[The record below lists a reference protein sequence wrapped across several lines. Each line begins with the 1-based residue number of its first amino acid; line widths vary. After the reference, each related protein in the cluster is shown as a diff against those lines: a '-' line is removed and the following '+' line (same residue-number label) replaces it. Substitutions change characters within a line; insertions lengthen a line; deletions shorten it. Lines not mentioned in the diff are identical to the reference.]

1 MTLLVKRGGHAEK
14 FDERKIYA
22 SCYAACVN
30 CHHEKKNAEKIC
42 EKVMTDVK
50 RWMNGKS
57 HVTSSD
63 IFKRVIT
70 ILKKI
75 DKEVAFM
82 YETHRDV
89 S

>member
-1 MTLLVKRGGHAEK
+1 MVLLVKRAGHKEK
-14 FDERKIYA
+14 FDERKVYA
-22 SCYAACVN
+22 SCYAACIN
-30 CHHEKKNAEKIC
+30 CHHEKKKAEKMC
-42 EKVMTDVK
+42 EAVMKKVTAWV
-50 RWMNGKS
+50 NGKKQ
-57 HVTSSD
+57 VTSGD
-63 IFKRVIT
+63 IFKQVVA